1 MELAEF
7 RQHFPTENAAY
18 LKNEIKLDEITKDI
32 EEAE

>member
-7 RQHFPTENAAY
+7 RQHFPTENAEY
-18 LKNEIKLDEITKDI
+18 LANEIHLDDIAKDI